1 MGEKEESG
9 MLRNVVVIG
18 LVALIAAV
26 VIFGVN
32 ALATHQKASVK
43 QTLKDTT
50 EQTTPNSL
58 DTITMQD
65 VDWTWTNKNTPQTA
79 AYPSFTGKVP
89 YKFVGIGSMLDI
101 DTPMTDTPHWLVLQS
116 SKLKLKPDTNRTRLT
131 VTASGQAKVY
141 ANTWLRYYDQD
152 KNPIN
157 YTPMPGGKGTFIN
170 ALSNKDPKDQ
180 KLVKTANFPVPDNA
194 VYYNVSMEAREGTQ
208 MRYDELEVALFH
220 DED

>member
-65 VDWTWTNKNTPQTA
+65 VDWTWVNKNTPQTA
-79 AYPSFTGKVP
+79 EYPSFTGKVP

-101 DTPMTDTPHWLVLQS
+101 DTPVTDTPHWLVLHS
-116 SKLKLKPDTNRTRLT
+116 PKLKLKPDTNRTRLT

-152 KNPIN
+152 KNTIN
-157 YTPMPGGKGTFIN
+157 GRYIT

-194 VYYNVSMEAREGTQ
+194 VYYDVSMEAREGTQ